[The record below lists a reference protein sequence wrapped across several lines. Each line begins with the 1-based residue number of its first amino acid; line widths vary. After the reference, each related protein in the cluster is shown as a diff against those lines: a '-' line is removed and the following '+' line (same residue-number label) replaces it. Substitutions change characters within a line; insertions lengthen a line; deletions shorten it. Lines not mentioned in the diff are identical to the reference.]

1 MKYTHKKTG
10 VVIETDAKI
19 KGELW
24 VAEKPA
30 KKEDKP
36 QKESKKK

>member
-1 MKYTHKKTG
+1 MKYRHTKTG
-10 VVIETDAKI
+10 AVIETKGQI

-24 VAEKPA
+24 EAEKSD
-30 KKEDKP
+30 KKAEKP

>member
-10 VVIETDAKI
+10 AVIVTDAKI
-19 KGELW
+19 KGEFW
-24 VAEKPA
+24 EAEKSE
-30 KKEDKP
+30 KKAEKP